1 MYLKVKKEIIDSTV
15 FEDKWYKVVKEKEYF
30 YIVKKNEITEV
41 TIPKFVVDK
50 IVDEETIIEQLEI
63 KDSQIAAK
71 DKLIQEQ
78 YLEIQQLKE
87 NREFKMFID
96 SPEELKKFIKEV
108 EKIKDERDEA
118 ISDLYRNKEEIRKYK
133 NILKEI
139 EKLISKWCKKLYNRY
154 IKVITIN
161 SNQNF
166 KIKLNWKDPKTPIKR
181 DV

>member
-87 NREFKMFID
+87 NNKYMPSGIIGNVIQENREFKMFID

-139 EKLISKWCKKLYNRY
+139 EKLISK
-154 IKVITIN
+154 
-161 SNQNF
+161 
-166 KIKLNWKDPKTPIKR
+166 
-181 DV
+181 

>member
-96 SPEELKKFIKEV
+96 SPEELLKKFIKEV

-139 EKLISKWCKKLYNRY
+139 EKLISK
-154 IKVITIN
+154 
-161 SNQNF
+161 
-166 KIKLNWKDPKTPIKR
+166 
-181 DV
+181 

>member
-139 EKLISKWCKKLYNRY
+139 EKLISK
-154 IKVITIN
+154 
-161 SNQNF
+161 
-166 KIKLNWKDPKTPIKR
+166 
-181 DV
+181 